1 MRWQESAK
9 SRSHQMREG
18 ESIGRWYRAIPPH
31 RMWIGW
37 DALQFGG
44 QRLATDAEPRAR
56 LRRLDPAVA
65 QLDWPAFG
73 AQRCYFSDDAIFS
86 RPALAQ
92 PSSTKPLGAPPTPML
107 PITSSPDLIN
117 TAPGSNRM
125 PGTLVSAAAAG
136 LAESCATSSLCKSFL
151 KIGPSVTIVYAL
163 PRLESSVCGVA
174 RSCLS
179 TARARPLRSSTVTLT
194 LWPSLSQ
201 LAKASAAACDA
212 IKALSSLGAADWACA
227 NDAQKGSATRGAR
240 RRKVMWIPRW
250 WWGTGHSAA
259 VKDSPWRR
267 TNKARPAPP
276 AAN

>member
-107 PITSSPDLIN
+107 PITSSPDLI
-117 TAPGSNRM
+117 TRRREATGFPVRW
-125 PGTLVSAAAAG
+125 SARQRQG
-136 LAESCATSSLCKSFL
+136 WRR
-151 KIGPSVTIVYAL
+151 VAL
-163 PRLESSVCGVA
+163 PV
-174 RSCLS
+174 
-179 TARARPLRSSTVTLT
+179 RPAVGDR
-194 LWPSLSQ
+194 
-201 LAKASAAACDA
+201 
-212 IKALSSLGAADWACA
+212 GRRRRRGF
-227 NDAQKGSATRGAR
+227 AQKAFTSQFCSRC
-240 RRKVMWIPRW
+240 
-250 WWGTGHSAA
+250 
-259 VKDSPWRR
+259 
-267 TNKARPAPP
+267 
-276 AAN
+276 